1 MTVNFKNAHLEELY
15 TTGKSK
21 KYKTVPPDV
30 VRKLPLA
37 VRILQQIKIIQD
49 IWQYPGYNFEKL
61 EGTNQYSMRLGIEG
75 TWRLI
80 MEIDWTN
87 EEKTVGII
95 GLEDLTHHYQ

>member
-1 MTVNFKNAHLEELY
+1 MTVIFNNVHLEELY

-21 KYKTVPPDV
+21 KYKNIPPNV

-37 VRILQQIKIIQD
+37 VRILQQLNIIQD
-49 IWQYPGYNFEKL
+49 IWRYPGYNFEKL
-61 EGTNQYSMRLGIEG
+61 NGTNLYSIRLGR

-80 MEIDWTN
+80 IEINWTN